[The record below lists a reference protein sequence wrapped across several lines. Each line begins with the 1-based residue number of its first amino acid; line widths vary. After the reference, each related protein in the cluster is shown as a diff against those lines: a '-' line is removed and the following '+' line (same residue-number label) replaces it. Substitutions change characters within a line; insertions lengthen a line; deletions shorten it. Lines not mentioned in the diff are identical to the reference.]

1 MQTQKISKKLITKDM
16 LVTEI
21 VEKHAE
27 AIPILMGYGL
37 HCIGCSFS
45 SFDTI
50 ENGAK
55 LHGMDGEA
63 IKMMMRDLNAV
74 ISENNKE

>member
-1 MQTQKISKKLITKDM
+1 MQAQKNSGKLITKDM

-21 VEKHAE
+21 VEKHEE

-50 ENGAK
+50 ESGAK
-55 LHGMDGEA
+55 LHGMDGKT
-63 IKMMMRDLNAV
+63 IKMMMKDLNAA
-74 ISENNKE
+74 ISESGK